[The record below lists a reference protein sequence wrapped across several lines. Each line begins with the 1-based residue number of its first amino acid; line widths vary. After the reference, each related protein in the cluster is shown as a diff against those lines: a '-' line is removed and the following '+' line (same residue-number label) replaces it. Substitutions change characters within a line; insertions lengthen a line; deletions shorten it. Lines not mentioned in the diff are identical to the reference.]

1 MKAWRLTIVKI
12 RLRNRKHH
20 MTKRRKLITRTIIA
34 VLVLVSVVG
43 GKLVMDKQ
51 THNQRVA
58 KMAKKLRDEKFETA
72 IAKKLKEK
80 FPDIT
85 EIKFEGTSKND
96 KTGSYWST
104 FYLIADWT
112 KGQPKSEYYSDF
124 TGYVSIQD
132 IQNSSYSMGITKLL
146 DKHDETGNTLKPVLV
161 TFSTGKKMD
170 I

>member
-1 MKAWRLTIVKI
+1 MKTWRLTIVKI
-12 RLRNRKHH
+12 RLRNRKHD
-20 MTKRRKLITRTIIA
+20 MTKRKKLITRTIIA
-34 VLVLVSVVG
+34 VLVLVSIVG

-112 KGQPKSEYYSDF
+112 KGQPKSEYHTSLI
-124 TGYVSIQD
+124 GYGSIQD
-132 IQNSSYSMGITKLL
+132 IQDESFIYELTKLMSQYRG
-146 DKHDETGNTLKPVLV
+146 TGKTLNSVLV
-161 TFSTGKKMD
+161 TYSTGKKKD